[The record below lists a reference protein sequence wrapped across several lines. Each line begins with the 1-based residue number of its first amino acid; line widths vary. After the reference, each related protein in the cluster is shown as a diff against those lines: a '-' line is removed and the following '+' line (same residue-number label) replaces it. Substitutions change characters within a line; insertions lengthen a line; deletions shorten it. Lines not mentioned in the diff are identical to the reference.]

1 MRILR
6 WITGNIKKNGIQNEE
21 IYLKDRETIDE
32 KMRGS
37 HLKWFGYVQRNV
49 INILIDRSSKRTM
62 SIKEVTKSMVLDKI
76 KGQKRLHVYDLN

>member
-6 WITGNIKKNGIQNEE
+6 WITRNTKKNGIQNEE

-37 HLKWFGYVQRNV
+37 HLKWFGYV
-49 INILIDRSSKRTM
+49 
-62 SIKEVTKSMVLDKI
+62 
-76 KGQKRLHVYDLN
+76 